1 VTRPLARPDSV
12 RSSVE
17 SGEFS
22 PVVGME
28 VGICGGV
35 RGAVTAVVHLE
46 CVRIAV
52 IGASGFVGRALSIA
66 LTAADHDVI
75 AIARHPPD
83 IAGAEARTVDVG
95 DEMALRNVLSGCK
108 VAYYLVHSLGT
119 GDFRERDRE
128 LAEGCGRAAA
138 AAGVERIVYLGG
150 LGHDPESEHLV
161 SRQEVGAALACEHV
175 AVVELRAA
183 VVLGAGSVSFEML
196 RYLTERL
203 PFMVCPRWVRT
214 ALQPIAQADVIR
226 YLVAATDVEPGVYE
240 IGGADVTTYRE
251 MIAAYASARG
261 LRRRRIID
269 VPYLTPRLSSYWLD
283 LVTPVDRRVSHALIE
298 SLVTEVIVGDAAR
311 TDAAFGI
318 EPLGLADALTVTLDE
333 QSRALDHELLS
344 RDSGLRDGVYTVRVE
359 QPILDDTSTSLEA
372 DLDRVGGSYE
382 WYGLPHAW
390 RARALLGR
398 LVGEQWNLH
407 RPQVIAPG
415 AIVDWWYVAR
425 RDRTRLVLR
434 SIDWFPGEGWLGYQI
449 TEHQLIQVGA
459 LRAKGIPG
467 FLYWKALYPVHRRVF
482 QALAAHRVDR
492 AARASLG

>member
-1 VTRPLARPDSV
+1 
-12 RSSVE
+12 
-17 SGEFS
+17 
-22 PVVGME
+22 
-28 VGICGGV
+28 
-35 RGAVTAVVHLE
+35 VVHRTD
-46 CVRIAV
+46 VRIAV

-66 LTAADHDVI
+66 LTAAAHDVI
-75 AIARHPPD
+75 VIARHPPEVP
-83 IAGAEARTVDVG
+83 GTEARTVDVG
-95 DEMALRNVLSGCK
+95 DEAALCDALSGCE

-119 GDFRERDRE
+119 GDFRDRDRQ

-150 LGHDPESEHLV
+150 LGHDPESEHLA
-161 SRQEVGAALACEHV
+161 SRQEVGTALATEHV

-214 ALQPIAQADVIR
+214 ALQPIALADVIH

-283 LVTPVDRRVSHALIE
+283 LVTPVDRRVSHALVE
-298 SLVTEVIVGDAAR
+298 SLVTEVIVRDAAR

-318 EPLGLADALTVTLDE
+318 EPLGLTDALRVTLDD
-333 QSRALDHELLS
+333 QSRALDQDLLS
-344 RDSGLRDGVYTVRVE
+344 RESGLRDGVYTVRVE
-359 QPILDDTSTSLEA
+359 EPIPDEMGAPLDA
-372 DLDRVGGSYE
+372 DLDRIGGSYT
-382 WYGLPHAW
+382 WYGLPLAW

-398 LVGEQWNLH
+398 LVGEQWNLL

-415 AIVDWWYVAR
+415 TIVDWWYVAR
-425 RDRTRLVLR
+425 RDPASLVLR

-449 TEHQLIQVGA
+449 TEHELIQVGA
-459 LRAKGIPG
+459 LRSKGIPG

-482 QALAAHRVDR
+482 RALAAHRVDR
-492 AARASLG
+492 AGNASLTRVG